1 MLSNQTAEKLTRLKL
16 PAMAESYRRLSENP
30 DRSELSF
37 DDLFGMIVDA
47 EWTARH
53 NKRLKRL
60 LKSSGM
66 PQSACMEDM
75 DYKPDRK
82 LGRQIITTLSECG
95 WIQNRHN
102 LIITGSTG
110 TGKTYLSCAFGNM
123 ACRLGYSVKYL
134 RLPRLLTDLNI
145 AKTDGSYDRI
155 LNQLKKCSLLILDDW
170 GLAEISAADSRDIL
184 EVIETRMST
193 GSTILSA
200 QIPVAN
206 WFELF
211 ADPTLADACLDRL
224 VHNAYRIEIEG
235 DSMRKIL
242 AEKELSKDGS

>member
-1 MLSNQTAEKLTRLKL
+1 
-16 PAMAESYRRLSENP
+16 MAESYRRLSEKP
-30 DRSELSF
+30 DVSELSF
-37 DDLFGMIVDA
+37 DDIFGMIVDA

-66 PQSACMEDM
+66 AQSASLEDI
-75 DYKPDRK
+75 DYRPDRK
-82 LGRQIITTLSECG
+82 LDRQLIATLSECG

-102 LIITGSTG
+102 IIVTGSTG
-110 TGKTYLSCAFGNM
+110 TGKTWLACALGNM

-145 AKTDGSYDRI
+145 AKTDGSYERL
-155 LNQLKKCSLLILDDW
+155 LNQLKKCNLLILDDW

-184 EVIETRMST
+184 EVVEDRMNT
-193 GSTILSA
+193 GSTILAA

-224 VHNAYRIEIEG
+224 VHNAYRMELGG

-242 AEKELSKDGS
+242 AAKELSKDES

>member
-1 MLSNQTAEKLTRLKL
+1 MLANQTAEKLTGLKL
-16 PAMAESYRRLSENP
+16 PAMADSYKRLSENP
-30 DRSELSF
+30 DASGLSF

-47 EWTARH
+47 EWTSRR

-66 PQSACMEDM
+66 TQSACMEDI

-82 LGRQIITTLSECG
+82 LDKQMIAKLSECG

-110 TGKTYLSCAFGNM
+110 TGKTYLACALGSM

-145 AKTDGSYDRI
+145 AKTDGSYER
-155 LNQLKKCSLLILDDW
+155 LLSQLKKCNLLILDDW

-184 EVIETRMST
+184 EVIEDRMNA
-193 GSTILSA
+193 GSTILAA

-224 VHNAYRIEIEG
+224 VHNAYRIEIKG
-235 DSMRKIL
+235 DSMRKIMAAGKL
-242 AEKELSKDGS
+242 FKDHA

>member
-16 PAMAESYRRLSENP
+16 SAMADSYKRLSENP
-30 DRSELSF
+30 GTSELSF

-47 EWTARH
+47 EWTTRQ

-60 LKSSGM
+60 LNFSGM
-66 PQSACMEDM
+66 MQSACLEDI
-75 DYKPDRK
+75 DYRLDRK
-82 LGRQIITTLSECG
+82 LDRQMITTLSECG

-102 LIITGSTG
+102 LIVTGSTG
-110 TGKTYLSCAFGNM
+110 TGKTYLACVFGNM
-123 ACRLGYSVKYL
+123 ACRLGYSFKYL

-145 AKTDGSYDRI
+145 AKTDGSYERL
-155 LNQLKKCSLLILDDW
+155 LNQLKKCNLLILDDW

-184 EVIETRMST
+184 EVVEDRMST
-193 GSTILSA
+193 GSTILAA
-200 QIPVAN
+200 QIPIAN

-242 AEKELSKDGS
+242 AAKGLSKDAS